1 MTTVVVPARPN
12 PWRTIWFS
20 PRRTIREVNAA
31 DYPPTWAPVIG
42 LSYVASALEAGN
54 TWWATGDP
62 VGGSTARALVIMLS
76 VTLVSV
82 WAGPL
87 IVAAYGRW
95 RGYAGTSTQIRAAL
109 VWSFLPTAVSGL
121 FWLPI
126 WIANDW
132 RPMRDDAPIQNVGE
146 SLAVLLYGVTLLAPL
161 WSLLLGYLT
170 LAEVQ
175 QVSWSHALDST
186 ALLLV
191 SLIVLHYV
199 LLYTFALVLYLGV
212 WLLGRLSAAT

>member
-1 MTTVVVPARPN
+1 M
-12 PWRTIWFS
+12 
-20 PRRTIREVNAA
+20 
-31 DYPPTWAPVIG
+31 
-42 LSYVASALEAGN
+42 
-54 TWWATGDP
+54 
-62 VGGSTARALVIMLS
+62 
-76 VTLVSV
+76 
-82 WAGPL
+82 
-87 IVAAYGRW
+87 
-95 RGYAGTSTQIRAAL
+95 
-109 VWSFLPTAVSGL
+109 
-121 FWLPI
+121 
-126 WIANDW
+126 
-132 RPMRDDAPIQNVGE
+132 
-146 SLAVLLYGVTLLAPL
+146 LLYGVTLLAPL